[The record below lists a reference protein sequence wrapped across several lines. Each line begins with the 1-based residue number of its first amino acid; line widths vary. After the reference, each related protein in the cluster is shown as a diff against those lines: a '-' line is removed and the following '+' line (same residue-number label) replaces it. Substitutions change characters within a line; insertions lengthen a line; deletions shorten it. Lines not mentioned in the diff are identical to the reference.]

1 MTETVTVNNTPKEPT
16 LEETAKAMGI
26 DPNAVDETA
35 TSQAAPERPAWL
47 PEKFKTVEDFAN
59 SYAELE
65 KKLGAGKPA
74 EGSDTQEEAKE
85 NVDKSTSETPKQTE
99 TPKEE
104 VTDEGKTP
112 EEQAKEAVE
121 NAGLDFDELSA
132 KYWEKGALEDSDY
145 EALEKA
151 GIPRHLVDQFAAGQQ
166 ALIQMERQEAFSA
179 VGGEENYTSMI
190 QWAAENFTD
199 KEIETYD
206 KAVNGNDKAARM
218 MAIEG
223 LKARFEAKVGFEP
236 KRLAGANGSR
246 PTLDVYESV
255 AQLQADM
262 RDPRYGKD
270 PAFIAKVEAKLAR
283 SDIF

>member
-1 MTETVTVNNTPKEPT
+1 MTETVTVNTTPKEPT

-26 DPNAVDETA
+26 DTAAVDDTA

-65 KKLGAGKPA
+65 KKLGAGKPS
-74 EGSDTQEEAKE
+74 EDGEKPKESGTEEEAKE
-85 NVDKSTSETPKQTE
+85 ATPKQPE

-104 VTDEGKTP
+104 ATV
-112 EEQAKEAVE
+112 EEAKEAVE

-151 GIPRHLVDQFAAGQQ
+151 GIPRHIADQFAAGQQ
-166 ALIQMERQEAFSA
+166 ALIHIERQEAFSV
-179 VGGEENYTSMI
+179 VGGEENYTSMV
-190 QWAAENFTD
+190 QWAAENFSD

-236 KRLAGANGSR
+236 KRTAGANGSR
-246 PTLDVYESV
+246 PTLDTYESV

>member
-1 MTETVTVNNTPKEPT
+1 MTETVTVNTTPKEPT

-26 DPNAVDETA
+26 DPTAVDDTA

-65 KKLGAGKPA
+65 KKLGANKPA
-74 EGSDTQEEAKE
+74 EGSDTQSDDKSPKEEAKAPTE
-85 NVDKSTSETPKQTE
+85 ETKQPE

-104 VTDEGKTP
+104 VTV
-112 EEQAKEAVE
+112 EEAKEAVE
-121 NAGLDFDELSA
+121 NAGLDFDKLSA
-132 KYWEKGALEDSDY
+132 EYWEKGELSAERY
-145 EALEKA
+145 AELEKA
-151 GIPRHLVDQFAAGQQ
+151 GIPRSMVDQFAAGQQ
-166 ALIQMERQEAFSA
+166 ALIQLERQEAFSA
-179 VGGEENYTSMI
+179 VGGEDNYTNMI
-190 QWAAENFTD
+190 QWASENFTD

-206 KAVNGNDKAARM
+206 NAVNGSDKAARM
-218 MAIEG
+218 MAIQG

-236 KRLAGANGSR
+236 KRTAGANGSR

-255 AQLQADM
+255 AQVQADM
-262 RDPRYGKD
+262 RDPRYSKD